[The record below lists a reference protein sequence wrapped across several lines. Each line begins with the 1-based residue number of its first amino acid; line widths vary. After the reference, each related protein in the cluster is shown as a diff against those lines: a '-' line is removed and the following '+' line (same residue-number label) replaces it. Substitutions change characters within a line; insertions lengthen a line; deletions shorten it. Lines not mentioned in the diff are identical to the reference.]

1 MLRQFRLT
9 YWRRKMRPFLIA
21 AALSGFVAL
30 PANAGAL
37 SCNGGPCAGSF
48 GGSAYATAHCPAAPD
63 VPHLKSG
70 DKGAYDH
77 SVELAK
83 TYADAASAR
92 MSCIQDE
99 ANADAVAIQAA
110 IKAGVKQQQDDAQA
124 KVAALQTALN
134 NLSRH

>member
-1 MLRQFRLT
+1 
-9 YWRRKMRPFLIA
+9 MRPFLIA
-21 AALSGFVAL
+21 TAAATLSGFIAVV
-30 PANAGAL
+30 PAKAGAL

-48 GGSAYATAHCPAAPD
+48 AGSAYANAHCPAPPE

-70 DKGAYDH
+70 DKATYDH

-83 TYADAASAR
+83 AYADAAATR
-92 MSCIQDE
+92 LSCIQDE

-110 IKAGVKQQQDDAQA
+110 IKAGVKQQQDEAQA
-124 KVAALQTALN
+124 KVAALQAAVN

>member
-1 MLRQFRLT
+1 
-9 YWRRKMRPFLIA
+9 MRSFLIASA
-21 AALSGFVAL
+21 AALSGFIIVL
-30 PANAGAL
+30 PAEAGAL

-48 GGSAYATAHCPAAPD
+48 GGSAYATAHCPAPPE

-70 DKGAYDH
+70 DKATYDH

-83 TYADAASAR
+83 AYVDAASAR

-99 ANADAVAIQAA
+99 ANADAVAIQTA
-110 IKAGVKQQQDDAQA
+110 IKVGVKQQQDDAQA